1 MHDSPRVLPVGDE
14 ATGMDDVG
22 DGTHHTPRVVSLAPS
37 ATATLSAVAAGERVV
52 GVTDHC
58 SLDRP
63 SVGGWLTPDYDRLAD
78 LDPDLV
84 VTCDDLQASIRDD
97 LRDRGYEVLHTEPTT
112 LADAIDD
119 VARLGAAV
127 GAADAGARLA
137 EDCRERLAAV
147 REAVP
152 DDPAERP
159 TVYCEEWST
168 PPMAAGNWVPEAV
181 ETAGGVYPFCEPGE
195 RSREVT
201 GEDVAAAD
209 PDHVIVHVCGHGES
223 TDPETITSRG
233 WGLDAEIH
241 VLDDDL
247 LNQPSPALID
257 GVKRLVG
264 LFHGVDTQ
272 PTGDDSTK

>member
-1 MHDSPRVLPVGDE
+1 MDE
-14 ATGMDDVG
+14 FEA
-22 DGTHHTPRVVSLAPS
+22 PPSSLRRVVSLAPS
-37 ATATLSAVAAGERVV
+37 ATATLSTMGVGEIV

-84 VTCDDLQASIRDD
+84 VTCDELQASIRDD
-97 LRDRGYEVLHTEPTT
+97 LRDRGFEVVHTEPES
-112 LADAIDD
+112 LAEA
-119 VARLGAAV
+119 VESFEALGAAV
-127 GAADAGARLA
+127 GRPDAGR
-137 EDCRERLAAV
+137 RLAADCRDRLGGV

-159 TVYCEEWST
+159 TVYCEEWSD

-181 ETAGGVYPFCEPGE
+181 ETAGGRYPFCDPGE

-201 GEDVAAAD
+201 GEAVVAAD
-209 PDHVIVHVCGHGES
+209 PDHVILHLCGHGES
-223 TDPETITSRG
+223 ADPATISERD
-233 WGLDAEIH
+233 WDLDAPIH
-241 VLDDDL
+241 VLHDDL

-257 GVKRLVG
+257 GVERLAG
-264 LFHGVDTQ
+264 LFHGIDPQ
-272 PTGDDSTK
+272 STGADSAK